1 MAEARHRLSLRRAE
15 KPVTKSGQIRA
26 LWPEIE
32 AALAGGQ
39 SMKSIRKWLEEDAGI
54 NLGLTS
60 LTSYISRLRKRQD
73 GPPQVRL
80 PSPER
85 LPQPVRETPPK
96 PAQPAE
102 IKPGDPLAPAM
113 LALSKHRLDIR
124 EIHDDGDPD
133 LKDLI

>member
-1 MAEARHRLSLRRAE
+1 
-15 KPVTKSGQIRA
+15 
-26 LWPEIE
+26 
-32 AALAGGQ
+32 
-39 SMKSIRKWLEEDAGI
+39 MKSIRKWLEEDAGI

-60 LTSYISRLRKRQD
+60 LTSYISRLRKRQG

-85 LPQPVRETPPK
+85 LPQPFRETPPK
-96 PAQPAE
+96 PVQPAE

-113 LALSKHRLDIR
+113 LALSKRRLDIR
-124 EIHDDGDPD
+124 ELHDDGDPD